1 MTRYFDDD
9 EKEPPEIIIQD
20 LRPSRG
26 AEADEEEAA
35 VPEQPA
41 AEAAPEVPAPRM
53 EVVEAPESPGDGNGS
68 PAEHA
73 HHGHHHGE
81 HDHHD
86 HDHDH
91 HDHDHDHGDG
101 SMEEQIAE
109 AEYRQELQIF
119 ELGLDNYQRSQ
130 LGIYI
135 QFALIHMGRAP
146 HPVTGLVATDMKR
159 ARFAIDLLHVSYTHL
174 EEELQAQEKREVQSV
189 IAQLQMLYT
198 QLAGNA
204 PMPPDSGAE
213 PEA

>member
-1 MTRYFDDD
+1 MTKYFDDD
-9 EKEPPEIIIQD
+9 QKEPPEIIIQD
-20 LRPSRG
+20 LRHSRG
-26 AEADEEEAA
+26 AEAEEEE
-35 VPEQPA
+35 EQPEPQPEPAA
-41 AEAAPEVPAPRM
+41 AEPQSTGAAPQM
-53 EVVEAPESPGDGNGS
+53 EVVEAPAA
-68 PAEHA
+68 PAAAMHD
-73 HHGHHHGE
+73 HDLE
-81 HDHHD
+81 HDQHD
-86 HDHDH
+86 HDHNH
-91 HDHDHDHGDG
+91 EHGDG
-101 SMEEQIAE
+101 SMDEQMAE
-109 AEYRQELQIF
+109 AEYRQVLQIF
-119 ELGLDNYQRSQ
+119 ELGLNNYQKSQ
-130 LGIYI
+130 LGIFI

>member
-20 LRPSRG
+20 LRHSRG
-26 AEADEEEAA
+26 AEAEEEEAVEEAA

-41 AEAAPEVPAPRM
+41 ADAVPEAPAPRM

-68 PAEHA
+68 PVEHA
-73 HHGHHHGE
+73 QHDHHHHDHGE

-86 HDHDH
+86 HDH
-91 HDHDHDHGDG
+91 GEG

-109 AEYRQELQIF
+109 AEYRQVLQIF

-204 PMPPDSGAE
+204 PMPPDSGSE